1 MSRTSST
8 FGKQAGLRSSV
19 RSLGGSSIN
28 MSRISQPLGSQ
39 GPAVYDWSRKLRSRS
54 PSPSRL
60 SNTESKGAY
69 LTDVPSRA
77 SSMLKRDSSV
87 NNSLRKSTG
96 NLAAG
101 FSGKMNKS
109 HSNLTGIEAEYIK
122 NLQQQIYFLELEANY
137 LRNQAKKATD
147 MHPKM
152 TAEAEQMLTKLR
164 QMQSEMDGMHSQMR
178 QKESGMAMAYAEREK
193 FEEQHMADRETWQR
207 EKRLLTDEIIT
218 FKKEKDRCQREVS
231 RKDTQL
237 LEARSEIDKSASAIK
252 NAELQIT
259 TLRSQL
265 DQRIEQH
272 KLTQLNLEEKR
283 SELLTVETQFREL
296 EEKYYSSTV
305 TIQDKVTQDLREEIR
320 YLRQKLKET
329 ELAAQK
335 DRYLRDKV
343 SEDSSHLVK
352 ENAMLN
358 QQISEIHKQ
367 IERER
372 GLRESN
378 DQRHSENIAELV
390 NSRDKEKQQQFE
402 IEQLREQLRRES
414 EKGQH
419 YLEELTKKETI
430 HSSTEHQLSSVN
442 NRVGELEGMQVV
454 TDAEN
459 TQLRQDKLLLVDH
472 VADLQTKLET
482 KDREVLQLQHELIS
496 VEARLNEFENENS
509 LEHTVQSQKW
519 EEFGRLAESMRTLSH
534 SMAAQSVTPRSTTK
548 ILRY

>member
-1 MSRTSST
+1 MSRISST

-69 LTDVPSRA
+69 LTDVPSR
-77 SSMLKRDSSV
+77 SPSMLKKDSSV
-87 NNSLRKSTG
+87 NNAMRKSTG
-96 NLAAG
+96 NLAAA
-101 FSGKMNKS
+101 FSGKVNKS
-109 HSNLTGIEAEYIK
+109 HSDLTGIEAEYIK

-137 LRNQAKKATD
+137 LRNQTKKATD
-147 MHPKM
+147 MHPQM
-152 TAEAEQMLTKLR
+152 TAEAEHMLTKLR
-164 QMQSEMDGMHSQMR
+164 QMQSEMDGMHTEMR
-178 QKESGMAMAYAEREK
+178 HRESGMAVANAEKEK
-193 FEEQHMADRETWQR
+193 LEEQQMNERDTWQR
-207 EKRLLTDEIIT
+207 EKRLLTDELIT

-237 LEARSEIDKSASAIK
+237 LEAKSEVDKSASAIR

-259 TLRSQL
+259 TLKSQL
-265 DQRIEQH
+265 DQRVEQH

-283 SELLTVETQFREL
+283 SELLTVETQLREL
-296 EEKYYSSTV
+296 EEKYYSSTI
-305 TIQDKVTQDLREEIR
+305 TIQDKVTQDLRDEIR

-329 ELAAQK
+329 ELAAEK

-358 QQISEIHKQ
+358 QQISELQKQ
-367 IERER
+367 MERER

-378 DQRHSENIAELV
+378 DQRHSDNIAELV
-390 NSRDKEKQQQFE
+390 NSRDKEKQLQFE
-402 IEQLREQLRRES
+402 REQLREQLRRES

-419 YLEELTKKETI
+419 YLEELTKKETT
-430 HSSTEHQLSSVN
+430 HSSTEHQLTSAQ
-442 NRVGELEGMQVV
+442 NRMGELEGMQVAA
-454 TDAEN
+454 DAEN
-459 TQLRQDKLLLVDH
+459 TQLRRDKLLLVDH
-472 VADLQTKLET
+472 VADLQAKLEM
-482 KDREVLQLQHELIS
+482 KDREVLQLQHEIVS
-496 VEARLNEFENENS
+496 MEARLNEFESDNN

-534 SMAAQSVTPRSTTK
+534 TMAAQSVTPRSSTK